1 MSLSQLSGLRP
12 PSGSKRD
19 EISKEAI
26 KKIHEEIFG
35 SDLSFDTESTDVVP
49 TPRTRS
55 PRISFPAPL
64 FPIKKCSKTSVSLKR
79 PSPNS
84 GFGFILRKDKFDH
97 TKIYA
102 EPGSTGFSSGLIPGD
117 VLLSVLGS
125 NAKEH
130 SLEQLVSL
138 INSSTAEYLNLDVE
152 PSNETL
158 EFSSRCIPISP
169 DLSFITEQLDQ
180 IVDPH
185 LRTELESIVVHLGG
199 AASNCINVRNWIKT
213 RGTFDMLSTMLSKFY
228 SMAIS
233 QKMTNVASRKPNE
246 VYIGD
251 RVLFSHREGYSL
263 GSVSEVLSPN
273 RFRLRL
279 DATNQVVDALLDEIN
294 LANPEA
300 LDGLEDLLLLEHI
313 NESTFVYNLHSRFL
327 SSLPYTYCADLAL
340 VAINPMRE
348 LNIYADSLKQ
358 LFFDCHDRLDMP
370 PHIYS
375 VAQTALARLE
385 AVFYL
390 RQHYGAKSASEPLIG
405 QSETV
410 SGGTVLT
417 CSMYCQS
424 AGALKIPTQAICL
437 LGRSGAGKSISTEH
451 ILEYCICRA
460 TSAGPVDTLTA
471 PKVRAVCCLLDAFT
485 CSRTLLNTN
494 ASRSMRLFTIELTP
508 SCSPTSPSSPSP
520 ILLRPTRLQV
530 DLFLLDKF
538 RVTRRPEGEPTF
550 HIFYYFLA
558 GLQEDLRRDFMLED
572 LSSPNLFMTPLQR
585 AEDKALAKAHWEA
598 IRKAANLLGARFE
611 NEFLQGVCRLLAVIY
626 HLGCAG
632 AIPATTASD
641 NGEDTV
647 RPRASS
653 RALGFI
659 NFSAAERAAS
669 LLGCSL
675 EALSS
680 AIFEAPTGSR
690 RCQELSSLELL
701 SGFVANLYAIAANS
715 LKDLINS
722 SLAPAQT
729 RSKSVVEATMR
740 TNTARLLV
748 LDPPGLQCP
757 ESGGRASGGSFEDL
771 LYNYAN
777 ECLLQLYQK
786 GHDTE
791 KPITITTTTDEMVSF
806 LDNSNSTSPSAV
818 SVAMAAANVAGGGQP
833 GLEAG
838 QTSFAAEFVR
848 RSLSPE
854 SPTRHAATLGQGG
867 RLYGPFVALDSA
879 TCSGNLQA
887 YLRLVTQKYHE
898 HKLRYSDR
906 GTSLPPHHLPPGNP
920 HTLLPACVVY
930 SSDEIGNVYSPIL
943 RGFGDSMDEGASA
956 STLSAS
962 SSSGLAATFISDVK
976 YVIGLL
982 QSCSL
987 SLPASSAANTP
998 ASLCGVRSDLHWVHC
1013 LLPVANAGLCQ
1024 VVGAAA
1030 ATQSQLANGAA
1041 ARRFCVPLV
1050 RSQVRGIML
1059 SPDLISRKPE
1069 VCQRFLTL
1077 LRLPRPSFY
1086 PLPDISFS
1094 VTQEPVQKPPPVSP
1108 VATTALTNG
1117 GTVQSRPNVI
1127 SVSKRESPLP
1137 LPPAEVVPVAPSATV
1152 TKATFQATS
1161 GSAHYTV
1168 DSGNGDEEAGDGDD
1182 DGATT
1187 FLSSQIE
1194 TDPVSPQL
1202 RPPQVIPAEVTNKA
1216 PSGADTE
1223 RDAPPASSSPRGA
1236 VLSLPLSELKVSTSS
1251 DGPLTNGSLQLASD
1265 NTKLDAAISTSATL
1279 ARSPS
1284 SSASTFNFIYGPAG
1298 REFPWDQFLSLPP
1311 ADRGLIKQLR
1321 IQLEELEESREALL
1335 RKQRLLQTELEETQQ
1350 TLHEQ
1355 QRERQHAEAR
1365 CLATQRQ
1372 NSELASRVEE
1382 LEENLED
1389 MAARQRRS
1397 VIGASAS
1404 SPALSAYVEELSQA
1418 TEERNNLRQEVA
1430 DLQERLKAAA
1440 NERAGAMDVEIIY
1453 LKSRIRE
1460 LEGRMELEAS
1470 GKNRLQSTVDR
1481 LKEQLEQLSSERDR
1495 LITSLQAEKENN
1507 RQLMRSLRE
1516 TREDKERLE
1525 RKLTDCDRQ
1534 RQESVSEV
1542 AACMQEKLRLQ
1553 EELSQALRRRHSIRK
1568 MVSRSLRRNST
1579 DSSEDDFVE
1588 SHLSSCSG
1596 QSRSGIFSPNGSEAG
1611 SFLLGSARQSGEF
1624 HS

>member
-12 PSGSKRD
+12 PPGSKRD

-26 KKIHEEIFG
+26 KKIHEEIF
-35 SDLSFDTESTDVVP
+35 
-49 TPRTRS
+49 
-55 PRISFPAPL
+55 APL
-64 FPIKKCSKTSVSLKR
+64 FPTKKCAKISVSLKR
-79 PSPNS
+79 SSPNS

-97 TKIYA
+97 KKIYA
-102 EPGSTGFSSGLIPGD
+102 EPGSAGFSSGLIPGD

-169 DLSFITEQLDQ
+169 DVSFIIEQLDQ

-185 LRTELESIVVHLGG
+185 LRTELESIVVHLGS
-199 AASNCINVRNWIKT
+199 AASNCINMRNWIKT

-233 QKMTNVASRKPNE
+233 QKITNVASRKPNE

-279 DATNQVVDALLDEIN
+279 DATNQTVDALLDEIN

-358 LFFDCHDRLDMP
+358 LFFNCHDRLDMP

-375 VAQTALARLE
+375 VTQTALARLE

-405 QSETV
+405 QSEAV

-417 CSMYCQS
+417 SSMYCQS
-424 AGALKIPTQAICL
+424 TGALKIPTQAICL

-598 IRKAANLLGARFE
+598 LRKAANLLGARFE

-632 AIPATTASD
+632 ATPATASD

-647 RPRASS
+647 RPRVSS

-680 AIFEAPTGSR
+680 AVFEAPTGSM
-690 RCQELSSLELL
+690 RCQQLSSLELL
-701 SGFVANLYAIAANS
+701 AGFVANLYAIAANS

-791 KPITITTTTDEMVSF
+791 KPITVTTTTDEMVSF
-806 LDNSNSTSPSAV
+806 LDNCNSTSPSAV

-854 SPTRHAATLGQGG
+854 SPIRNVPTLGQADASTG
-867 RLYGPFVALDSA
+867 LLWLLDSA

-906 GTSLPPHHLPPGNP
+906 GARVLRRLHRSGAFSLNHWNTTVPVQYHPAMWLSGCFASASPRCAIS
-920 HTLLPACVVY
+920 LLQR
-930 SSDEIGNVYSPIL
+930 STFPIL

-998 ASLCGVRSDLHWVHC
+998 ASLCGARSDLHWVHC

-1024 VVGAAA
+1024 VVGAAAA

-1059 SPDLISRKPE
+1059 SPDLISCKPE

-1077 LRLPRPSFY
+1077 LHLPRPSFY
-1086 PLPDISFS
+1086 PLPEISFS
-1094 VTQEPVQKPPPVSP
+1094 VTQESVQKPPPPLFST

-1117 GTVQSRPNVI
+1117 GPVPSQPNVI
-1127 SVSKRESPLP
+1127 SVSKRESSLP
-1137 LPPAEVVPVAPSATV
+1137 LQAAEVVPVAPSAEV
-1152 TKATFQATS
+1152 TKATFQTTS
-1161 GSAHYTV
+1161 GRARDTV
-1168 DSGNGDEEAGDGDD
+1168 DSGNEEENGDGDD

-1202 RPPQVIPAEVTNKA
+1202 RPPQAIPAEVTNKA

-1223 RDAPPASSSPRGA
+1223 RNAPPDSSSPRGD

-1251 DGPLTNGSLQLASD
+1251 DGPLANGSPQLASD
-1265 NTKLDAAISTSATL
+1265 NTKLDAAVSASATL

-1350 TLHEQ
+1350 TLNEQ

-1404 SPALSAYVEELSQA
+1404 SPALSVYVEELSQA

-1430 DLQERLKAAA
+1430 DLQERLKTAA

-1553 EELSQALRRRHSIRK
+1553 EELSQALRRRNSIRK